1 MANGGKT
8 MLNPSRA
15 PAHYIPDELPPRM
28 CLADMVFLWLS
39 GCAVGLVL
47 GLIGAG
53 Q

>member
-15 PAHYIPDELPPRM
+15 PAHYIPDEVAPRM
-28 CLADMVFLWLS
+28 CFADMVLLWLS
-39 GCAVGLVL
+39 GCACGIVLTLIAVG
-47 GLIGAG
+47 